1 MEYGALIQNRKS
13 VRAFKEKAVPAA
25 MLDELKAFAAGSDR
39 LANLDTELR
48 VYGSEAGKALE
59 GACGYENVMI
69 GAPTYLVLLS
79 ADGEYATMNGG
90 YVMEDIILKATDMDL
105 NTCWIT
111 FTDPAAVAEALG
123 IESDKKVVAVAAVG
137 YGEKTTKR
145 LRINIKSMSNVDVTA
160 QRGYFAPKKSIYDM
174 VCVDRIGNTDGLDV
188 AMGFYN
194 DMLWNAFYACTLSPS
209 YLNRQPYTLILKDS
223 SKVILVS
230 NPDEYTDKLSED
242 TGLGIVMRHFDSI
255 AQLTGWSLGA
265 DDVELPEGYKAVA
278 TYKL

>member
-25 MLDELKAFAAGSDR
+25 AIEELKAFAAKSDR
-39 LANLDTELR
+39 LADIETELLVFDR
-48 VYGSEAGKALE
+48 ETGKALE

-79 ADGEYATMNGG
+79 ADAEYAFENGG

-111 FTDPAAVAEALG
+111 FTDSAAVAEALG

-160 QRGYFAPKKSIYDM
+160 QRGYFAPKKGIYDM
-174 VCVDRIGNTDGLDV
+174 VCVDRIGNTEGLDV
-188 AMGFYN
+188 AMGFY
-194 DMLWNAFYACTLSPS
+194 DDVLWNAFYACSLTPS
-209 YLNRQPYTLILKDS
+209 YLNRQPYTLVFKDS
-223 SKVILVS
+223 SKVVLVS
-230 NPDEYTDKLSED
+230 NPDEYTDEISEK
-242 TGLGIVMRHFDSI
+242 TGLGIVMRHFDSV
-255 AQLTGWSLGA
+255 AKLTEWTLGA
-265 DDVELPEGYKAVA
+265 VDIELPEGYKAVA
-278 TYKL
+278 SYSL

>member
-13 VRAFKEKAVPAA
+13 VRAFKEKAVPVSAIE
-25 MLDELKAFAAGSDR
+25 ELKAFAAKSDR
-39 LANLDTELR
+39 LVDIETELLVFDR
-48 VYGSEAGKALE
+48 EAGKALE

-79 ADGEYATMNGG
+79 ADAEYAVENGG

-105 NTCWIT
+105 STCWIT

-160 QRGYFAPKKSIYDM
+160 QRGYFAPKKGIYDM
-174 VCVDRIGNTDGLDV
+174 VCVDRVGNTEGLDV

-194 DMLWNAFYACTLSPS
+194 DALWNAFYACSLTPS
-209 YLNRQPYTLILKDS
+209 YLNRQPYTLVLKDS

-230 NPDEYTDKLSED
+230 NPDEYTDELSEK
-242 TGLGIVMRHFDSI
+242 TGLGIVMRHFDAV
-255 AQLTGWSLGA
+255 AQFTEWTLGA
-265 DDVELPEGYKAVA
+265 VDIELPEGYKAVA
-278 TYKL
+278 SYSL